1 MKVILTAD
9 VDFLGREGDVKE
21 VKNGLAR
28 NFLLPK
34 KLAVRATPGNL
45 KIWEQK
51 SGLIKK
57 KQEQQQGEAEGVAQK
72 LEGVELLIPVKVG
85 EEEKLFGSVTSQNIA
100 DELAQQGFDIERKHI
115 GLDSPIKSLGNYE
128 IKVKLY
134 HEVAPTIMVHVVDE
148 ENPVP
153 VEDKPEPEVQKA
165 DEDSHEPEPQEEPK
179 EAESKEEEP
188 TEVEPEQEAQSHEE
202 VEEVTEEAAE
212 EEPEDIS
219 EASEEESEEEEP
231 PEDEEESEEDKP

>member
-9 VDFLGREGDVKE
+9 VDSLGREGDIKE

-51 SGLIKK
+51 SGLIRK
-57 KQEQQQGEAEGVAQK
+57 KQDQKQGEAEAIAQK
-72 LEGVELLIPVKVG
+72 LEGVSLLIPVKVG
-85 EEEKLFGSVTSQNIA
+85 EEQKLFGSVTSQNIS
-100 DELAQQGFDIERKHI
+100 DELAAQGIEIDRKHI
-115 GLDSPIKSLGNYE
+115 ALDSPIKSLGNYD

-134 HEVAPTIMVHVVDE
+134 YEVAPVIKVHVVDE

-153 VEDKPEPEVQKA
+153 IEDTVEETPEPEVQ
-165 DEDSHEPEPQEEPK
+165 EVEETTPEPEEATEQEEPEL
-179 EAESKEEEP
+179 EADS
-188 TEVEPEQEAQSHEE
+188 Q
-202 VEEVTEEAAE
+202 EVTEEESTVEDEEGTAE
-212 EEPEDIS
+212 EEPS
-219 EASEEESEEEEP
+219 ESAEEAEEEP
-231 PEDEEESEEDKP
+231 QA